1 MKRILIS
8 LSAGVA
14 LLFGTVS
21 AFSADGI
28 GIGVALS
35 GARIS
40 ATGTETEGTK
50 TAAGEVNATGVKNNT
65 AIGSIFAEYTKGWLT
80 VGLDYVPVDADVSD
94 KTKTRNDTE
103 LSVMGGTVHTSTA
116 RTQSAQA
123 QISDHLTAY
132 VEVGSAAYL
141 KAGYV
146 QVTVDTQESLGT
158 GSTYGNAD
166 LNGVLL
172 GVGYK
177 GDWGSNAFYKLEGTY
192 TNYDSLSITSG
203 VARTGVT
210 TNNKITAD
218 LDVSQIKLGVGFRF

>member
-1 MKRILIS
+1 MKKILIS
-8 LSAGVA
+8 LSAGAA

-21 AFSADGI
+21 AFSADGL

-35 GARIS
+35 AARIS
-40 ATGTETEGTK
+40 ASGTEVETGSQ
-50 TAAGEVNATGVKNNT
+50 TAETHAAAVHNNT

-103 LSVMGGTVHTSTA
+103 TSTTASQTDETTTA
-116 RTQSAQA
+116 RAQSAQA

-146 QVTVDTQESLGT
+146 QVTVDTQEKLGT

-177 GDWGSNAFYKLEGTY
+177 GDWGSNGFYKLEGTY

>member
-1 MKRILIS
+1 MKKILIS
-8 LSAGVA
+8 LSAGAA

-35 GARIS
+35 AARIS
-40 ATGTETEGTK
+40 ASGTEVETGSQ
-50 TAAGEVNATGVKNNT
+50 TAETNAAAVKNNT

-103 LSVMGGTVHTSTA
+103 TSVTGTTTTTTTA

-177 GDWGSNAFYKLEGTY
+177 GDWGSNGFYKLEGNY

>member
-1 MKRILIS
+1 MKKVLIS
-8 LSAGVA
+8 LSAGAA

-35 GARIS
+35 AARIS
-40 ATGTETEGTK
+40 ASGTEVETGSQ
-50 TAAGEVNATGVKNNT
+50 TAETHGAAVKNNT

-103 LSVMGGTVHTSTA
+103 TSTTASQTAETSTA

-123 QISDHLTAY
+123 QISDHVTAY

-177 GDWGSNAFYKLEGTY
+177 GDWGSNGFYKLEGTY
-192 TNYDSLSITSG
+192 TDYDTLSITSG

>member
-8 LSAGVA
+8 LSAGAA

-40 ATGTETEGTK
+40 ASGTEVETGSQ
-50 TAAGEVNATGVKNNT
+50 TAETNAAAVHNNT

-103 LSVMGGTVHTSTA
+103 TSTTASQTAETSTA

-166 LNGVLL
+166 LDGVLL

-177 GDWGSNAFYKLEGTY
+177 GDWGSNGFYKLEGTY

-218 LDVSQIKLGVGFRF
+218 LDVSQIKLGVGVRF

>member
-1 MKRILIS
+1 MKKILIS
-8 LSAGVA
+8 LSAGAA

-40 ATGTETEGTK
+40 ASGTEVETGSQ
-50 TAAGEVNATGVKNNT
+50 TAETNAAAVKNNT

-103 LSVMGGTVHTSTA
+103 TSTTASQTAETSTA

-166 LNGVLL
+166 LDGVLL

-177 GDWGSNAFYKLEGTY
+177 GDWGSNGFYKLEGTY

-218 LDVSQIKLGVGFRF
+218 LDVSQIKLGVGVRF

>member
-1 MKRILIS
+1 MKKILIS
-8 LSAGVA
+8 LSAGAA

-40 ATGTETEGTK
+40 ASGTEVETGSQ
-50 TAAGEVNATGVKNNT
+50 TAETHGAAVKNNT

-103 LSVMGGTVHTSTA
+103 TSTTASPTAETSTA

-166 LNGVLL
+166 LDGVLL

>member
-8 LSAGVA
+8 LSAGAA

-35 GARIS
+35 AARIS
-40 ATGTETEGTK
+40 ASGTEVETGSQ
-50 TAAGEVNATGVKNNT
+50 TAETNAAAVKNNT

-103 LSVMGGTVHTSTA
+103 TSTTASQTAETSTA

-166 LNGVLL
+166 LDGVLL

-177 GDWGSNAFYKLEGTY
+177 GDWGSNGFYKLEGTY

-210 TNNKITAD
+210 TNNVIKAD
-218 LDVSQIKLGVGFRF
+218 MDASQLKLGIGYRF